1 MNSTRN
7 DMKAA
12 LRGQMVDLL
21 NVSLAELIDLGL
33 QTKQAHWNVKGP
45 NFIGLHKLFD
55 ELTDSVHDLADTV
68 AERATALG
76 GTALGLPSDPEVVG
90 EPQQLERLGDA
101 LVGLDRKAHPTGFG
115 EHVIR
120 ARPPA
125 RHEPVAH
132 RSGERHVHQPT
143 RVDVTDLAAP
153 ETELDPAEA
162 VRRRRDPRPPR
173 DQLHQPLHPIAL
185 RHTSASRAAGSC
197 CLSPSPGCAP
207 R

>member
-76 GTALGLPSDPEVVG
+76 GTALGTVQNVSEASELTPYPIKLKGGAQHVKALSMALANCGARSRKAIDVAAKA
-90 EPQQLERLGDA
+90 GDA
-101 LVGLDRKAHPTGFG
+101 ATADVFTEVTRTLDKHLWFIEAHTQ
-115 EHVIR
+115 
-120 ARPPA
+120 AK
-125 RHEPVAH
+125 
-132 RSGERHVHQPT
+132 
-143 RVDVTDLAAP
+143 D
-153 ETELDPAEA
+153 
-162 VRRRRDPRPPR
+162 
-173 DQLHQPLHPIAL
+173 
-185 RHTSASRAAGSC
+185 
-197 CLSPSPGCAP
+197 
-207 R
+207 